1 MAKLAIAD
9 SFYLEGTTSS
19 LIQAGQAYQDWL
31 TFFPTDQLADL
42 LERVAKQEGVELVR
56 AAAEAMARQA
66 EGSARDA
73 ESLLDQSM
81 VLGAG
86 QITEE
91 IVAALI
97 GAPRS
102 DLQFELADSIAVR
115 DTQGVFQIVHRLVEE
130 GHDFRHVTGQVVA
143 HFRDLLL
150 VRSAPEEPA
159 VLDVPPERH
168 ARLASQAAKF
178 SVQELARILSLLLA
192 AQTDL
197 RWTTSPRLTLELAL
211 VRSTIPEA
219 DPNPSGLAARIERL
233 ERLAGVEGA
242 SPKAAPA
249 APEPKLGEPAPIEAP
264 DSMPAA
270 SEAPHAPSAGSLDLL
285 TIRRSW
291 QQLLDRL
298 QDRRQMI
305 LRANLES
312 VTPVAYDGVTLELA
326 FPPGRRFA
334 VSKVQSKEADFGVAF
349 AEVFGLAPRI
359 KCVSREEVPGMT
371 PIEEE
376 PPSTRED
383 AVARL
388 KEQLGAEIEQVEEI
402 GETP

>member
-1 MAKLAIAD
+1 
-9 SFYLEGTTSS
+9 
-19 LIQAGQAYQDWL
+19 
-31 TFFPTDQLADL
+31 
-42 LERVAKQEGVELVR
+42 
-56 AAAEAMARQA
+56 
-66 EGSARDA
+66 
-73 ESLLDQSM
+73 
-81 VLGAG
+81 VLGG
-86 QITEE
+86 GEVTDETI
-91 IVAALI
+91 AALF

-102 DLQFELADSIAVR
+102 DLQFELAASIAVR
-115 DTQGVFQIVHRLVEE
+115 DTHGVFQIVHRLVQE

-178 SVQELARILSLLLA
+178 SVQELARVLSLLLA

-211 VRSTIPEA
+211 VRATIPEA

-233 ERLAGVEGA
+233 ERLAGLDGSA
-242 SPKAAPA
+242 PKAAPA
-249 APEPKLGEPAPIEAP
+249 APEPKLGEPAASIEAP
-264 DSMPAA
+264 AAATPAP
-270 SEAPHAPSAGSLDLL
+270 EAPHAPSAGSLDLL

-298 QDRRQMI
+298 LDRRQMI

-312 VTPVAYDGVTLELA
+312 VTPVAYDGITLELA

-359 KCVSREEVPGMT
+359 KCVAREEVPGMA
-371 PIEEE
+371 PVEEE

-388 KEQLGAEIEQVEEI
+388 KEQFGAEVEQGDES
-402 GETP
+402 GGSP